1 MANEFR
7 YGEERQVH
15 VNALEVGIAY
25 LPVIPYCGATV
36 DHWRNAA
43 VPVTH
48 AVTRVENGTL
58 VRFLEVIGDEHN
70 DEHMWIFALAAS
82 PGIQFLVPNSF
93 KPYLWKFKLLPTRK
107 LR

>member
-25 LPVIPYCGATV
+25 LPVIPYCGTV
-36 DHWRNAA
+36 RPSAA

-58 VRFLEVIGDEHN
+58 IRFMEAVGDEHA